1 MTELLRP
8 SRAITGMTSLRA
20 SPSAPTDAEAIARS
34 RSDPAAFELVF
45 ERHLAAVHAYA
56 QRRVGR
62 DLAEEVTAETF
73 TRGFEARKRYDT
85 SHPGALPWLLGIAG
99 NVMRR
104 HWRTEHRRLE
114 AYARA
119 AGPERPVDAPDDAGE
134 IIAAVA
140 ELPRRYREVVLLWAW
155 PTFPMTRSRTHSTF
169 RSAPCARASR
179 GRAAACGRARA
190 RRAPRG
196 PRTTIPRSSPVSEL
210 ETLRAARRRWSRS
223 PTPRPRACAPASAA
237 RPGGRR
243 RACAARACWPRR

>member
-1 MTELLRP
+1 
-8 SRAITGMTSLRA
+8 MTSLRA

-85 SHPGALPWLLGIAG
+85 SHAGALPWLLGIAG

-104 HWRTEHRRLE
+104 HWRTERRRLE

-155 PTFPMTRSRTHSTF
+155 ADLSYDEIAHALDLPVGTVRSRLS
-169 RSAPCARASR
+169 RAR
-179 GRAAACGRARA
+179 GRLRAREG
-190 RRAPRG
+190 APRE
-196 PRTTIPRSSPVSEL
+196 PRTSYDDPKEL
-210 ETLRAARRRWSRS
+210 SRV
-223 PTPRPRACAPASAA
+223 
-237 RPGGRR
+237 
-243 RACAARACWPRR
+243 